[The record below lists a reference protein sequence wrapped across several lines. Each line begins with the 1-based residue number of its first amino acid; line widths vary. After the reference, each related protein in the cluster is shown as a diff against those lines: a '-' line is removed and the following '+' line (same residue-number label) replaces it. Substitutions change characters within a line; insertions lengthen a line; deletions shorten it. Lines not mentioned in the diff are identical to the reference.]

1 MTEQNLEISLIK
13 PFCIFNSMS
22 YFQETSMFE
31 INNYVISPIMVTKT
45 ILYLFSIPFI
55 DTS

>member
-1 MTEQNLEISLIK
+1 MTEQNLAISLIK

-22 YFQETSMFE
+22 YFQEASMFE

-55 DTS
+55 NTS